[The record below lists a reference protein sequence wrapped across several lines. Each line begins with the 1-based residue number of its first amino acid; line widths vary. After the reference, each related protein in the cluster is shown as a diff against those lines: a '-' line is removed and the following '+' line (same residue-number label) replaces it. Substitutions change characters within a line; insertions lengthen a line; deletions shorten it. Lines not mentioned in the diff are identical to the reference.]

1 MSPGTGTAPPGAA
14 RRITATEWHLVY
26 LNNTAFLIEGLSM
39 KNTSKLMFALVLGAL
54 AGPALAGGT
63 VTVSEPTT
71 LSLLGLAGV
80 VAAVIAI
87 RKRRK

>member
-1 MSPGTGTAPPGAA
+1 
-14 RRITATEWHLVY
+14 
-26 LNNTAFLIEGLSM
+26 M